1 MHAPPPA
8 DGSRCAVTRVSA
20 AASRPRKGGFLLL
33 GRFPG
38 ARVGSLHAGSTCAS
52 RGSRG
57 LAVHSPGDRKLQIGE
72 TDVRTQIQVQS
83 HHPDARPAPSDP
95 FSAPRVPR
103 TACLPLASGVNA
115 SRSCRESQ
123 RCFFLTVPFIYSF
136 T

>member
-20 AASRPRKGGFLLL
+20 AASRPREGGFLLL

-38 ARVGSLHAGSTCAS
+38 ARVGSPHVGSACAS

-72 TDVRTQIQVQS
+72 TDVCTQIQVQS

-95 FSAPRVPR
+95 FSAPRAAR
-103 TACLPLASGVNA
+103 LPSPGKRRQCFPLL
-115 SRSCRESQ
+115 SRIPAGL
-123 RCFFLTVPFIYSF
+123 FLIVTFIYSF